1 MTLVSYEVRDRVGI
15 ITLNRPEKRNAVND
29 EMSAQ
34 LRETG
39 QRALDDSD
47 ARAILIRAEGPSF
60 CAGRDITLLGHR
72 AGGESD
78 YEFVRV
84 AQQRNLAMMASPKPV
99 VAAIQGYAIGGGFE
113 MALAADIRVAAH
125 DALMAIPEI
134 KYGLLPDTG
143 ASQILASLIGPS
155 RTKLLM
161 MTGRMMTAAQAEAW
175 GAVDLV
181 VPRTELDEAAFAI
194 ARDIA
199 GRPPIALALA
209 KQLADNLTGGRI
221 REGIGLE
228 LVAQTA
234 LFRTDDYAE
243 ARAALR
249 EKRAPTFTGS

>member
-1 MTLVSYEVRDRVGI
+1 MTLVRYEVRDQVGI
-15 ITLNRPEKRNAVND
+15 VTLNRPEKRNAVND

-34 LRETG
+34 LRETS
-39 QRALDDSD
+39 QRALDDRR
-47 ARAILIRAEGPSF
+47 ARAILIRAEGQSF

-78 YEFVRV
+78 FEFVRV
-84 AQQRNLAMMASPKPV
+84 AQQRNLAMIGSPKPV
-99 VAAIQGYAIGGGFE
+99 IAAIQGHAIGGGFE
-113 MALAADIRVAAH
+113 MALAADIRIAAE

-143 ASQILASLIGPS
+143 ASQVLASLIGPS

-161 MTGRMMTAAQAEAW
+161 MTGRMMTAAQAEDW

-181 VPRTELDEAAFAI
+181 VPRAELDEAAFAI

-199 GRPPIALALA
+199 ARPPIALALA
-209 KQLADNLTGGRI
+209 KQLADHLTGGRI

-234 LFRTDDYAE
+234 LFRTDDYTE

-249 EKRAPTFTGS
+249 EKRAPQFKGS